1 MQQPLGG
8 RYELRGLLGRGGM
21 SAVHDGWDTRLG
33 RPVAIKLMDP
43 TAGDRRRFE
52 SEARAV
58 ATLNHPNIV
67 AVHDSGEHDG
77 LPYLVMERLPG
88 RTLADVFAA
97 GPVPA
102 QQVRALL
109 CELLAGLAAA
119 HAAGILHRDIKPAN
133 ILVTAAGGI
142 KIADFGIAKSPTSAH
157 TMTGQVVATLGYLS
171 PQRLAGHPATVADD
185 LYAAAMVAAEGLVG
199 RIPLPHENLA
209 ALRPDADAAL
219 VTVIQRALAADERV
233 RFASAEQMLAALSA
247 RPGTLVLDQPLPD
260 PATVRV
266 AVPRPRSRRRRVL
279 AMAGGVVALLVL
291 LAAFLVDTASRNG
304 TPRPAPTPSATSTSP
319 APVSSVSIPPT
330 PTAAPAPAPAPAPG
344 PPGGPGRGNGGNGK
358 GDKGPKPKPD
368 R

>member
-21 SAVHDGWDTRLG
+21 ATVHDGWDTRLG

-43 TAGDRRRFE
+43 AAGDRRRFE

-67 AVHDSGEHDG
+67 AVHDSGEHAG

-109 CELLAGLAAA
+109 SELLAGLAAA

-157 TMTGQVVATLGYLS
+157 TMTGQVVGTLGYLS
-171 PQRLAGHPATVADD
+171 PQRLAGRPATVADD

-209 ALRPDADAAL
+209 ALRPDADAPL
-219 VTVIQRALAADERV
+219 VTVIQRALAADEQV
-233 RFASAEQMLAALSA
+233 RFSSAEQMLAALSA

-260 PATVRV
+260 PATVMV
-266 AVPRPRSRRRRVL
+266 AVPRPRSRRRLVL
-279 AMAGGVVALLVL
+279 AVAGGVAAVLVL

-304 TPRPAPTPSATSTSP
+304 TPTPASTPSATSPSP
-319 APVSSVSIPPT
+319 VAPVSSSVLST
-330 PTAAPAPAPAPAPG
+330 TAAPAPAPAPAPG
-344 PPGGPGRGNGGNGK
+344 PPGRGEKKGENG
-358 GDKGPKPKPD
+358 KGPKPKPD

>member
-21 SAVHDGWDTRLG
+21 AAVHDGWDTRLG

-67 AVHDSGEHDG
+67 AVHDSGEHAG

-109 CELLAGLAAA
+109 SELLAGLAAA

-157 TMTGQVVATLGYLS
+157 TMTGQVVGTLGYLS

-219 VTVIQRALAADERV
+219 VTAIQRALAADERV

-247 RPGTLVLDQPLPD
+247 RPGTLVLDKPLPD
-260 PATVRV
+260 PATVIV
-266 AVPRPRSRRRRVL
+266 AVPRPRSRRRTVL
-279 AMAGGVVALLVL
+279 AMAGGAVALLVV

-304 TPRPAPTPSATSTSP
+304 TPTPAPRPSATSPSP
-319 APVSSVSIPPT
+319 VAPVSSPPGLST
-330 PTAAPAPAPAPAPG
+330 TTVAPAPAPAPG

>member
-21 SAVHDGWDTRLG
+21 ATVHDGWDTRLG

-43 TAGDRRRFE
+43 AAGDRRRFE

-67 AVHDSGEHDG
+67 AVHDSGEHAG

-109 CELLAGLAAA
+109 WELLAGLAAA

-133 ILVTAAGGI
+133 ILFTAAGGI

-157 TMTGQVVATLGYLS
+157 TMTGQVVGTLGYLS

-219 VTVIQRALAADERV
+219 VTVIQRALAADEQV
-233 RFASAEQMLAALSA
+233 RFSSAEQMLAALSA

-260 PATVRV
+260 PATVMV
-266 AVPRPRSRRRRVL
+266 AVPRPRSRRRLVL
-279 AMAGGVVALLVL
+279 AVAGGVAAVLVL

-304 TPRPAPTPSATSTSP
+304 TPTPASTPSATSPSP
-319 APVSSVSIPPT
+319 VAPVSSSVLST
-330 PTAAPAPAPAPAPG
+330 TAAPAPAPAPAPG
-344 PPGGPGRGNGGNGK
+344 PPGRGEKKGENG
-358 GDKGPKPKPD
+358 KGPKPKPD

>member
-21 SAVHDGWDTRLG
+21 AAVHDGWDTRLG

-67 AVHDSGEHDG
+67 AVHDSGEHAG

-109 CELLAGLAAA
+109 SELLAGLAAA

-157 TMTGQVVATLGYLS
+157 TMTGQVVGTLGYLS

-219 VTVIQRALAADERV
+219 VTAIQRALAADERV

-260 PATVRV
+260 PATVMV
-266 AVPRPRSRRRRVL
+266 AVPRPRSRRRTVL
-279 AMAGGVVALLVL
+279 AMAGGAVALLVL

-304 TPRPAPTPSATSTSP
+304 TPTPAPRPSATSPSP
-319 APVSSVSIPPT
+319 VAPVSSPPGLST
-330 PTAAPAPAPAPAPG
+330 TTVAPAPAPAPG

>member
-1 MQQPLGG
+1 MA
-8 RYELRGLLGRGGM
+8 
-21 SAVHDGWDTRLG
+21 AVHDGWDTRLG

-52 SEARAV
+52 SEARAG

-67 AVHDSGEHDG
+67 AVHDSGEHAG

-109 CELLAGLAAA
+109 SELLAGLAAA

-157 TMTGQVVATLGYLS
+157 TMTGQVVGTLGYLS

-219 VTVIQRALAADERV
+219 VTAIQRALAADERV

-260 PATVRV
+260 PATVMV
-266 AVPRPRSRRRRVL
+266 AVPRPRSRRRTVL
-279 AMAGGVVALLVL
+279 AMAGGAVALLVL

-304 TPRPAPTPSATSTSP
+304 TPTPAPTPSATSPSP
-319 APVSSVSIPPT
+319 VAPVSSPPGLST
-330 PTAAPAPAPAPAPG
+330 TIVAPAPAPAPG
-344 PPGGPGRGNGGNGK
+344 PPGGPGRGNGGNGR

>member
-1 MQQPLGG
+1 MA
-8 RYELRGLLGRGGM
+8 
-21 SAVHDGWDTRLG
+21 AVHDGWDTRLG

-67 AVHDSGEHDG
+67 AVHDSGEHAG

-109 CELLAGLAAA
+109 SELLAGLAAA

-157 TMTGQVVATLGYLS
+157 TMTGQVVGTLGYLS

-219 VTVIQRALAADERV
+219 VTAIQRALAADERV

-260 PATVRV
+260 PATVIV
-266 AVPRPRSRRRRVL
+266 AVPRPRSRRRTVL
-279 AMAGGVVALLVL
+279 AMAGGAVALLVL

-304 TPRPAPTPSATSTSP
+304 TPTPAPTPSATSPSP
-319 APVSSVSIPPT
+319 APVSSPPGLST
-330 PTAAPAPAPAPAPG
+330 TTVAPAPAPAPG

>member
-1 MQQPLGG
+1 MA
-8 RYELRGLLGRGGM
+8 
-21 SAVHDGWDTRLG
+21 AVHDGWDTRLG

-67 AVHDSGEHDG
+67 AVHDSGEHAG

-109 CELLAGLAAA
+109 SELLAGLAAA

-157 TMTGQVVATLGYLS
+157 TMTGQVVGTLGYLS

-219 VTVIQRALAADERV
+219 VTAIQRALAADERV

-260 PATVRV
+260 PATVMV
-266 AVPRPRSRRRRVL
+266 AVPRPRSRRRTVL
-279 AMAGGVVALLVL
+279 AMAGGAVALLVL

-304 TPRPAPTPSATSTSP
+304 TPTPASTPSATSPSP
-319 APVSSVSIPPT
+319 VAPVSS
-330 PTAAPAPAPAPAPG
+330 APGLSTTTVAPAPAPAPG
-344 PPGGPGRGNGGNGK
+344 PPGGPGRGNGANGK

>member
-21 SAVHDGWDTRLG
+21 AAVHDGWDTRLG

-67 AVHDSGEHDG
+67 AVHDSGEHAG

-109 CELLAGLAAA
+109 SELLAGLAAA

-157 TMTGQVVATLGYLS
+157 TMTGQVVGTLGYLS

-219 VTVIQRALAADERV
+219 VTAIQRALAADERV

-260 PATVRV
+260 PATVMV
-266 AVPRPRSRRRRVL
+266 AVPRPRSRRRTVL

-304 TPRPAPTPSATSTSP
+304 TPTPAPTPSATSPSP
-319 APVSSVSIPPT
+319 APVSSPPGLST
-330 PTAAPAPAPAPAPG
+330 TTVAPAPAPAPG
-344 PPGGPGRGNGGNGK
+344 PPGSPGRGNGGNGK

>member
-1 MQQPLGG
+1 MA
-8 RYELRGLLGRGGM
+8 
-21 SAVHDGWDTRLG
+21 AVHDGWDTRLG

-67 AVHDSGEHDG
+67 AVHDSGEHAG

-109 CELLAGLAAA
+109 SELLAGLAAA

-157 TMTGQVVATLGYLS
+157 TMTGQVVGTLGYLS

-219 VTVIQRALAADERV
+219 VTAIQRALAADERV

-260 PATVRV
+260 PATVMV
-266 AVPRPRSRRRRVL
+266 AVPRPRSRRRTVL
-279 AMAGGVVALLVL
+279 AMAGGAVALLVL

-304 TPRPAPTPSATSTSP
+304 TPTPAPTPSATSPSP
-319 APVSSVSIPPT
+319 VAPVSSPPGLST
-330 PTAAPAPAPAPAPG
+330 TIVAPAPAPAPG
-344 PPGGPGRGNGGNGK
+344 PPGGPGRGNGGNGR